1 MEEQASGWVDITL
14 APQPGAFKAQ
24 RSPQPGSV
32 VVLTSACPPPRQA
45 LDWLSAAPAPA
56 APLSPG
62 ANPLR
67 RALEGPPRTPF
78 RSQEGCPLA
87 MAASLG
93 AAAPAP
99 RLPGGQRLRVLMMVP
114 CSMAAARKPAR
125 ARRWRCSRGE
135 SRGACGHAPPDLDG
149 AAAGVGMQASEAAA
163 AQPGSM
169 LSQIADCLDDDD
181 EDGEISEAA
190 AEAASLAAEA
200 AVCSIEHRRPPR
212 PGGAAAWLEPKDISA
227 GRRAQLRRASP
238 GLRHSSSKEVRPGAK
253 RGGAARRK
261 LYQSSASSLQVC
273 GARHELETGRV

>member
-1 MEEQASGWVDITL
+1 MDITL

-45 LDWLSAAPAPA
+45 LDWLSAAPG
-56 APLSPG
+56 PG
-62 ANPLR
+62 
-67 RALEGPPRTPF
+67 
-78 RSQEGCPLA
+78 
-87 MAASLG
+87 G
-93 AAAPAP
+93 AAQPRGQSPAP
-99 RLPGGQRLRVLMMVP
+99 RSRGPTPDPVQEPRGVPAGNGGQLRRSIASP
-114 CSMAAARKPAR
+114 SPSGGSAAAGADDGALQHGSRQEASEGAALAMQSGR
-125 ARRWRCSRGE
+125 VARRMR
-135 SRGACGHAPPDLDG
+135 HAPPDLDG

-212 PGGAAAWLEPKDISA
+212 PGGAAAWLEPKDILRADSPAQEGITRPQAQQQQGGEARSEA
-227 GRRAQLRRASP
+227 G
-238 GLRHSSSKEVRPGAK
+238 GSSSAQTLPEQRLVIAGVRRP
-253 RGGAARRK
+253 
-261 LYQSSASSLQVC
+261 S
-273 GARHELETGRV
+273 